1 MHLPSGTIRRRVTGD
16 RCDRFRYEKAL
27 SRSGFSTVAGIDEAG
42 RGACAGPLAVGAVV
56 LDVTARRT
64 QTALA
69 ELNDSKKLTAAAR
82 ERVFDRIVHV
92 ARSWAV
98 VVIPPAEV
106 DGLGLHVANL
116 QGMRRALARLD
127 VEADYALTDG
137 FGVSGL
143 AVPNLGIWKG
153 DEVCACVSAAGVI
166 AKVTRDRIMM
176 DLDSQYPA
184 YGFGIHKGYLTAAHR
199 RALRDNGPSP
209 VHRRCFAP
217 VRSAIDLSVRDTF
230 VDSGTSSEEGA
241 A

>member
-1 MHLPSGTIRRRVTGD
+1 MSLPTGTIRRRITGD

-27 SRSGFSTVAGIDEAG
+27 ARSGFSTVAGLDEAG
-42 RGACAGPLAVGAVV
+42 RGACAGPLAVAAVV

-64 QTALA
+64 HTALA
-69 ELNDSKKLTAAAR
+69 ELNDSKKLTPHAR
-82 ERVFDRIVHV
+82 ERVFDRIIDV
-92 ARSWAV
+92 ARSWSV

-106 DGLGLHVANL
+106 DQLGLHVANL

-127 VEADYALTDG
+127 IEADYALTDG
-137 FGVSGL
+137 FAVSGL

-153 DEVCACVSAAGVI
+153 DEVCGCVSAAGVI

-176 DLDSQYPA
+176 DLDAQYPT

-199 RALRDNGPSP
+199 RALRENGPSP
-209 VHRRCFAP
+209 VHRWCFAP
-217 VRSAIDLSVRDTF
+217 VRSAIDLSVGTTL
-230 VDSGTSSEEGA
+230 VSPGTDSKEGA